1 MRDLKI
7 EGKLNEIENRIDYL
21 RNPKLRADAILRFFQ
36 NELKDVNEYDLIE
49 GAKQYSTFYRMMNKL
64 KQIPEIEIA
73 ILHLTNF
80 MESASF
86 NLLAAGDEELRF
98 IEIKERLNAMVN
110 KFEDNRQ
117 LLHSE

>member
-7 EGKLNEIENRIDYL
+7 EAKLNEIENRIDYL

-36 NELKDVNEYDLIE
+36 NELKDVNKYNLTEC
-49 GAKQYSTFYRMMNKL
+49 AKQYSTFYKMMNKL
-64 KQIPEIEIA
+64 RQIPEIEIA

-86 NLLAAGDEELRF
+86 NLLPAGDDELRF
-98 IEIKERLNAMVN
+98 IEIKERLNAIVY
-110 KFEDNRQ
+110 KFENNGQ